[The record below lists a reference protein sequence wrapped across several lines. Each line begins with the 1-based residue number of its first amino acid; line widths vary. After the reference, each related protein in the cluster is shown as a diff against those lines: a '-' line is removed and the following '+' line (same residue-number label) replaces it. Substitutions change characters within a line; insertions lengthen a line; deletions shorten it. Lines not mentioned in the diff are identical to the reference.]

1 LFRFKRTGTLYAVIK
16 VNGRTRW
23 KSLATDDVA
32 YAKRLLA
39 EEKVS
44 VSRVDWRQARCFTLL
59 QLIEAYRQNPMG
71 LAASTLKIRNGLLKV
86 FERTW
91 KYGLGIRVSDVKSM
105 MLKTWLAER
114 RQENSLKASGVNNY
128 IRMLHGLFKIAV
140 ECGAA
145 IESAAMVQ
153 PLLREESPER
163 LTPTWEQ
170 ANAIIGAVH
179 GQNAK
184 NVLSAMLLLGLGQA
198 ELRNLHGEHFD
209 FERQQIIVRRQKTQ
223 RVFTIPIY
231 PQAKQLLERFKA
243 EGRITTGKPL
253 FERPYPREALVR
265 ACRKLGFPPFS
276 PRSYRRAFIVR
287 ALERGIDPR
296 CVAAWQGHRD
306 ATLVLKVY
314 GHIIAPAHNQAMAQ
328 LLK

>member
-1 LFRFKRTGTLYAVIK
+1 
-16 VNGRTRW
+16 
-23 KSLATDDVA
+23 
-32 YAKRLLA
+32 
-39 EEKVS
+39 
-44 VSRVDWRQARCFTLL
+44 
-59 QLIEAYRQNPMG
+59 MG

-91 KYGLGIRVSDVKSM
+91 KYGLSIRVSDVKSM

-114 RQENSLKASGVNNY
+114 RQEKSLKASGVNNY

-145 IESAAMVQ
+145 IESPAMVQ

-184 NVLSAMLLLGLGQA
+184 NLLSAMLLLGLGQA
-198 ELRNLHGEHFD
+198 ELRNLHGEYID

-231 PQAKQLLERFKA
+231 PQAKPLLERFKA

-265 ACRKLGFPPFS
+265 ACRKLGLSPTYLGPCHLYGSFAAKKMENAWQYSKVYPQHYGVTASKHRSVVFS
-276 PRSYRRAFIVR
+276 SPSAAPAGEGALQCGSASRRG
-287 ALERGIDPR
+287 ERGSPLRRGD
-296 CVAAWQGHRD
+296 D
-306 ATLVLKVY
+306 
-314 GHIIAPAHNQAMAQ
+314 
-328 LLK
+328 